1 MLKSHVWVQGR
12 SSFKRHCI
20 DVEGTNEEKAG
31 KIVLRMLL
39 SRYDRTQYILLL
51 ASMIYNSATR
61 IQSTFR
67 GHVARTLLSPRFRS
81 KSLKSPPPAAAPP
94 PASAIPEKIES
105 LPKLAA
111 VLKSAPSRPETPSC
125 ERLEDNSLPSRLAAE
140 ESVAPRQKP
149 KICAPVWLLQVVIGH
164 VGVTTLMTMVTVV
177 RIYFH
182 TFSNTHFSLSILDLS
197 PLFLPHSCPL

>member
-1 MLKSHVWVQGR
+1 MWSKIKKSHACEQGR
-12 SSFKRHCI
+12 SAFKRHCI
-20 DVEGTNEEKAG
+20 DVEGTNEEKTG

-39 SRYDRTQYILLL
+39 SRYDRMQYISLL
-51 ASMIYNSATR
+51 ASVIYNSATR

-81 KSLKSPPPAAAPP
+81 KSLKSPPPAAALP
-94 PASAIPEKIES
+94 PASEIPEKTQS

-111 VLKSAPSRPETPSC
+111 DLKIAPPHPETPSH
-125 ERLEDNSLPSRLAAE
+125 ERLEDNSLPSCLAVE

-177 RIYFH
+177 RV
-182 TFSNTHFSLSILDLS
+182 
-197 PLFLPHSCPL
+197 